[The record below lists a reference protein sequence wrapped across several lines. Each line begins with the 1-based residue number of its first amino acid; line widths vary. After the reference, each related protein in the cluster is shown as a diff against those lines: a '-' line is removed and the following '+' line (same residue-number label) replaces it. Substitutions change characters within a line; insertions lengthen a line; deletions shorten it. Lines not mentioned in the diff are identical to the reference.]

1 MSCGLC
7 SVRSPCPREQ
17 GKQKCLWA
25 PLSLPSWTF
34 LSCLH
39 INVDATLNPI
49 LSHPLPSHYPIHSYG
64 SKHPY
69 KLTTP
74 KSGRVHR
81 SPCASCRPDKAN
93 STSQGH
99 FTANRPRLRLTIT
112 QSSSGVPHL
121 GQQQCHSPRHQAR
134 IPPSLCHL
142 AQLARSPAIL
152 LPLHLFCSS
161 SSPQSPPQSATLL
174 SVSGATVRASLK
186 SFCLKSFLLC
196 CYSKISVRCS
206 HDCVVPLP

>member
-1 MSCGLC
+1 MVSCGLC

-74 KSGRVHR
+74 KFVGPGRTALPVPPADR
-81 SPCASCRPDKAN
+81 TKPTARPKD
-93 STSQGH
+93 TSQPTG
-99 FTANRPRLRLTIT
+99 PD
-112 QSSSGVPHL
+112 SG
-121 GQQQCHSPRHQAR
+121 SP
-134 IPPSLCHL
+134 
-142 AQLARSPAIL
+142 SP
-152 LPLHLFCSS
+152 
-161 SSPQSPPQSATLL
+161 SPPLASPTLVNSNAIHPGTRPESPLPFATLL
-174 SVSGATVRASLK
+174 SWPGVLPFSFPYISSVRPHPHSHHPNL
-186 SFCLKSFLLC
+186 LLC
-196 CYSKISVRCS
+196 CLSPELLSE
-206 HDCVVPLP
+206 PL